1 MTVKLARHADYAAQP
16 PAGADGRDE
25 FGSDVIEALRARAV
39 GADAGAVVAN
49 LWALGWTVTVVQRS
63 TTTTTV
69 TPALRWDRLVVTT
82 CGDVVDEITFD

>member
-1 MTVKLARHADYAAQP
+1 V
-16 PAGADGRDE
+16 
-25 FGSDVIEALRARAV
+25 V

-49 LWALGWTVTVVQRS
+49 LRALGWTVTVVERS

-69 TPALRWDRLVVTT
+69 TPDLRWDRLVVTT